1 MDNLNIHR
9 RKSFTDL
16 GEEVGGEV
24 WGRFTVHYHTHGS
37 WLNQAEIEIAIPSK
51 QGLGTGRISEVAACF
66 AVERRSNGRRSNGR
80 TDSNG
85 TRTGSNGGRTGRT
98 GVERG
103 RTGQSEST
111 YIKRREESSRLRP
124 FRRRCGS

>member
-24 WGRFTVHYHTHGS
+24 WGRFTVHYNTHGS

-51 QGLGTGRISEVAACF
+51 QGLGTGRISEVAACL
-66 AVERRSNGRRSNGR
+66 AVERRSNGR
-80 TDSNG
+80 TDSNW
-85 TRTGSNGGRTGRT
+85 TRTGSNGGRTGVER
-98 GVERG
+98 VERG
-103 RTGQSEST
+103 SNGTVRIDIYQ
-111 YIKRREESSRLRP
+111 KA
-124 FRRRCGS
+124 